1 MSPNYLE
8 LKDEQQLYRLLR
20 DQPQTT
26 VVLYFT
32 AHWSP
37 QCQQMDPVFTTLAS
51 KCPDLQ
57 FVKVEAESFESV
69 SESYEISAVPSFV
82 FVSQVAIVD
91 RVDGANAPE
100 LTRLVEK
107 HHRGPAPSGD
117 VPAAEAVKTDLN
129 TRLKELTHRS
139 SVMIFIKGTPTQ
151 PRCGFS
157 KQLVQLL
164 DERGIKY
171 GYFDILSDEEVR
183 QGLKQYSS
191 WPTYPQLYIEGELAG
206 GLDII
211 KEMIQSGEF
220 EESLPAET
228 KA

>member
-20 DQPQTT
+20 DQSQTT
-26 VVLYFT
+26 VVLFFT
-32 AHWSP
+32 AQWSP
-37 QCQQMDPVFTTLAS
+37 QCQQMDPVFTALAS
-51 KCPDLQ
+51 KYSDLQ
-57 FVKVEAESFESV
+57 FVKVEAESFETV

-82 FVSQVAIVD
+82 FVSEVAIVD

-139 SVMIFIKGTPTQ
+139 PVMIFIKGTPTQ

-157 KQLVQLL
+157 RQLVQLL
-164 DERGIKY
+164 DEREVKY

-183 QGLKQYSS
+183 QGLKQFSS
-191 WPTYPQLYIEGELAG
+191 WPTYPQLYTEGELLG

-220 EESLPAET
+220 MESLPANT